1 VDKYSS
7 REAIWTS
14 EGWIDLSEF
23 KDCVVVSA
31 FPDEGRYNDNLAA
44 FLLASEMDAMAQW
57 VVMKDGSLVATQSI
71 DHPLYPGQPGWHEIV
86 LPEDD

>member
-1 VDKYSS
+1 MDKYLS

-57 VVMKDGSLVATQSI
+57 AVMKDGSLVATQSI